1 VAKEED
7 VRSSTRSL
15 ALVLLTLSAL
25 ATAAADAH
33 AQGLTGQIGGT
44 VVDAQQA
51 AVPGATVAVRNIATQ
66 VSRDTV
72 TDLEGKF
79 VITNVV
85 AGTYDLRVTLTG
97 FNTYEQRGILVTST
111 ERVSLPPI
119 TLAVGGISTEVTVEA
134 VAQRVQTQSGERSA
148 TVTAAEIQDIGLRGR
163 DFMGTLK
170 TLPGVIDTSARDAPG
185 WGSVGGMT
193 INGQS
198 NFNFSYDGVTNKDT
212 GSNSGNYAAPALDSI
227 AEVKVQASNFQAEYG
242 RTSGATIVVV
252 TKSGSSRFSGSA
264 AYFKRH
270 EAFNENPWNRRQT
283 CDAARAAGSTSPF
296 CDTPRYRYDN
306 TAWTLGGPVLVPGT
320 GFNSNRDKLFFFFS
334 QDLLP
339 RTDPLGVQNSTMPT
353 ARERQGDFSQTFDNQ
368 GRLRFIRDPQSGLPC
383 NVNTGGAGC
392 FAGNVIPANRI
403 NPLGQAMLNLLPLP
417 TTTDP
422 TGAQQYNYQF
432 DPSVEKLRRENV
444 LRVDYNI
451 RPGTTFY
458 SRAQFG
464 KEINYRGF
472 GSLTA
477 GLGTQNAWPQMQN
490 SYDINTFSTVNTF
503 IHTFTPTTVLEVI
516 AGMNWSE
523 QLVYPVNQAEL
534 DRNDYTK
541 VLPMHTPFF
550 PEANPLRVL
559 PSVTFAGSNS
569 LPNTPGINFTNRYPF
584 TARNPIK
591 NYSANVTHLRGSH
604 NFKFG
609 VFIERTARPAQRAS
623 TFNGTYNFN
632 ANASNPFDSNFGY
645 ANALLGS
652 LNSYTESTAHPFA
665 EGRFNQTEFFA
676 QDNWRVNRR
685 VTLDYGLRMV
695 YMGPT
700 FVEGQEVS
708 YFDPATFD
716 PARAPKL
723 YEAVC
728 SSGAA
733 SCPSSQRVARNPLT
747 GQILNNTFI
756 GKLVPGSGD
765 FYNGMV
771 VVEGT
776 PPQFDVNKF
785 KASPRVGFGWDVTG
799 DGKTAVR
806 GGFGTNYDRYNDD
819 TILSL
824 IEQPPLMETLTTDWT
839 TVPQLQSSPFNRN
852 PRSVVAFTPI
862 QPLTVHNWSIGVQR
876 ELPFRLQ
883 ADVAYVGNATR
894 NQNRNV
900 AINSLMPEQLN
911 TSNPANMD
919 PTQNFTQRIPDDF
932 RRPYLGYGTINERR
946 YFKDGL
952 TYHSIQVSVSRRL
965 SSGLAWSVAYTGSRR
980 AGLQGWDYFRTE
992 AENRA
997 RYTSA
1002 DGSRPHNLV
1011 ISYNYFV
1018 PGASR
1023 FLGGHPIA
1031 EGVLDGWQ
1039 VSGVT
1044 IMQSG
1049 TRTGFSYSFT
1059 GAPTGDLTQGL
1070 GGSRVI
1076 LVCDPNLP
1084 RGDRTFERQFRTE
1097 CVQPPGP
1104 LTDPSDTLYQGSA
1117 LGDEWVNLGYMNH
1130 DITLFKNFRMSE
1142 RRNLQI
1148 RIEMYNAFNTDQ
1160 WSTVDTSATFNFATG
1175 EQTDVNFG
1183 RITNVRNNSARV
1195 IQLGARF
1202 TF

>member
-1 VAKEED
+1 L
-7 VRSSTRSL
+7 TLL
-15 ALVLLTLSAL
+15 ALAAVL
-25 ATAAADAH
+25 TAASIGS
-33 AQGLTGQIGGT
+33 AQTLTGQIGGT
-44 VVDAQQA
+44 VLDAQKA
-51 AVPGATVAVRNIATQ
+51 AVPGATVTVRNTATQ
-66 VSRDTV
+66 VTRETV
-72 TDLEGKF
+72 TDGSGAF
-79 VITNVV
+79 VITNIL
-85 AGTYDLRVTLTG
+85 AGTYDLRVTLAG
-97 FNTYEQRGILVTST
+97 FRTYEQTGILLTST

-119 TLAVGGISTEVTVEA
+119 MLEVGGIAEGVTVEA

-148 TVTAAEIQDIGLRGR
+148 TVTALEIQDIGLKGR
-163 DFMGTLK
+163 DFMGALQG
-170 TLPGVIDTSARDAPG
+170 LPGVVDTRNREAPG

-193 INGQS
+193 INGQT

-252 TKSGSSRFSGSA
+252 TKSGSSRFSGSL
-264 AYFKRH
+264 AYYKRH
-270 EAFNENPWNRRQT
+270 EAFNENSWDRQRS
-283 CDAARAAGSTSPF
+283 CDAAREAGGTSPF

-306 TAWTLGGPVLVPGT
+306 TAWTIGGPVLVPGT
-320 GFNSNRDKLFFFFS
+320 SFNSNRDTLFFFFS

-353 ARERQGDFSQTFDNQ
+353 ARERQGDFSQTFNNQ
-368 GRLRFIRDPQSGLPC
+368 GRLRHIRDPLSGLSC
-383 NVNTGGAGC
+383 NVNTGGPGC
-392 FAGNVIPANRI
+392 FPGNVIPANRI

-417 TTTDP
+417 NATDP
-422 TGAQQYNYQF
+422 TGGAQFNHQF
-432 DPSVEKLRRENV
+432 DPSIEKLRRENV
-444 LRVDYNI
+444 LRIDYNV

-464 KEINYRGF
+464 KEINYRGY

-477 GLGTQNAWPQMQN
+477 GLGTQNAWAQMRN
-490 SYDINTFSTVNTF
+490 SYDINTFSIVNTF

-516 AGMNWSE
+516 GGMNWSE
-523 QLVYPVNQAEL
+523 QLVYPVTQEEL
-534 DRNDYTK
+534 DRNDYTN
-541 VLPMHTPFF
+541 VLPLHTPFF
-550 PEANPLRVL
+550 PAANPLRVL
-559 PSVTFAGSNS
+559 PSVSLAGSNA
-569 LPNTPGINFTNRYPF
+569 LPSTAGINFTNRYPF

-591 NYSANVTHLRGSH
+591 NYSANLTHLRGSH

-609 VFIERTARPAQRAS
+609 IFIERTARPAQRAS
-623 TFNGTYNFN
+623 TFNGNYNFN
-632 ANASNPFDSNFGY
+632 ATASNPFDTNFGM
-645 ANALLGS
+645 ANALLGT

-676 QDNWRVNRR
+676 QDNWRVNRK
-685 VTLDYGLRMV
+685 VTLDFGLRMV

-700 FVEGQEVS
+700 FVEGQEVA
-708 YFDPATFD
+708 YFDPSTWD
-716 PARAPKL
+716 PARAPRL
-723 YEAVC
+723 YEPVC
-728 SSGAA
+728 ANGAA
-733 SCPSSQRVARNPLT
+733 LCSGSQRVARNPLT

-756 GKLVPGSGD
+756 GKLVDGSGD

-771 VVEGT
+771 VAEGT

-785 KASPRVGFGWDVTG
+785 KASPRVGFGWDITG

-824 IEQPPLMETLTTDWT
+824 VEQPPLMETLQTQWT
-839 TVPQLQSSPFNRN
+839 TVALLQSSPLTRN
-852 PRSVVAFTPI
+852 PRGVNAFTPI

-883 ADVAYVGNATR
+883 ADIAYVGNTSR
-894 NQNRNV
+894 NVARNV

-919 PTQNFTQRIPDDF
+919 PTQNRTQRIPDDF
-932 RRPYLGYGTINERR
+932 RRPYIGYGNINERR

-952 TYHSIQVSVSRRL
+952 TYHSIQVSVTRRL
-965 SSGLAWSVAYTGSRR
+965 SNGFGASVSYTGSVQS
-980 AGLQGWDYFRTE
+980 GLRGWDYFRTD

-997 RYTSA
+997 RYIHA
-1002 DGSRPHNLV
+1002 GGSRPHNLV

-1023 FLGGHPIA
+1023 FLGDNAIA
-1031 EGVLDGWQ
+1031 KGVLDGWQ
-1039 VSGVT
+1039 LSGITT
-1044 IMQSG
+1044 IRSG
-1049 TRTGFSYSFT
+1049 TRDDFSYSFT
-1059 GAPTGDLTQGL
+1059 GAPSGDLTQGL

-1084 RGDRTFERQFRTE
+1084 RGDRTFDRQFRTE
-1097 CVQPPGP
+1097 CVRPPGP

-1130 DITLFKNFRMSE
+1130 DITLFKNFGLGP

-1148 RIEMYNAFNTDQ
+1148 RVEMYNAFNTTQ
-1160 WSTVDTSATFNFATG
+1160 YSAVDTSAQFDFATG
-1175 EQTDVNFG
+1175 EQVDTNFG
-1183 RITNVRNNSARV
+1183 RVTGVRANSNRV

>member
-1 VAKEED
+1 V
-7 VRSSTRSL
+7 L
-15 ALVLLTLSAL
+15 ALAPTGF
-25 ATAAADAH
+25 
-33 AQGLTGQIGGT
+33 AQTLTGQIGGT
-44 VVDAQQA
+44 VLDAQKA
-51 AVPGATVAVRNIATQ
+51 AVPGATVTVRNTATQ
-66 VSRDTV
+66 VTRDTV
-72 TDLEGKF
+72 TDGSGGF
-79 VITNVV
+79 VITNIL
-85 AGTYDLRVTLTG
+85 AGTYDLRVELAG
-97 FNTYEQRGILVTST
+97 FRTYEQTGILLTST

-119 TLAVGGISTEVTVEA
+119 MLEVGGIAEGVTVEA

-148 TVTAAEIQDIGLRGR
+148 TVTALEIQDIGLKGR
-163 DFMGTLK
+163 DFMGALQG
-170 TLPGVIDTSARDAPG
+170 LPGVVDTRNREAPG

-193 INGQS
+193 INGMT

-264 AYFKRH
+264 AYYKRH
-270 EAFNENPWNRRQT
+270 EAFNANPWNRRQA
-283 CDAARAAGSTSPF
+283 CDAAREAGGSSPF

-306 TAWTLGGPVLVPGT
+306 TAWTVGGPVLVPGT
-320 GFNSNRDKLFFFFS
+320 DFNSNRDTLFFFFS

-368 GRLRFIRDPQSGLPC
+368 GRLRYIKDPASGLPC
-383 NVNTGGAGC
+383 NVNSGGAGC
-392 FAGNVIPANRI
+392 FPGNVIPANRI

-417 TTTDP
+417 NATDP
-422 TGAQQYNYQF
+422 TGGGQFNHQF
-432 DPSVEKLRRENV
+432 DPSIEKLRRENV
-444 LRVDYNI
+444 LRIDYNV

-464 KEINYRGF
+464 KEINYRGY

-477 GLGTQNAWPQMQN
+477 GLGTQNAWAQMRN
-490 SYDINTFSTVNTF
+490 SYDINTFSIVNTF

-516 AGMNWSE
+516 GGMNWSE
-523 QLVYPVNQAEL
+523 QLVYPVTQEEL
-534 DRNDYTK
+534 DRNDYTN
-541 VLPMHTPFF
+541 VLPLHTPFF

-559 PSVTFAGSNS
+559 PSVSLRGSNA
-569 LPNTPGINFTNRYPF
+569 LPDTAGINFTNRYPF

-591 NYSANVTHLRGSH
+591 NYSANLTHLRGSH

-609 VFIERTARPAQRAS
+609 IFIERTARPAQRAS
-623 TFNGTYNFN
+623 TFNGSYNFN
-632 ANASNPFDSNFGY
+632 ATASNPFDTNFGM
-645 ANALLGS
+645 ANALLGT

-676 QDNWRVNRR
+676 QDNWRVNRK
-685 VTLDYGLRMV
+685 VTLDYGIRMV

-700 FVEGQEVS
+700 FVEGQEVA
-708 YFDPATFD
+708 YFDPSTWD

-728 SSGAA
+728 ANGAA
-733 SCPSSQRVARNPLT
+733 QCSGSQRVARNPLT

-756 GKLVPGSGD
+756 GKLVDGSGD

-771 VVEGT
+771 VAAGT

-785 KASPRVGFGWDVTG
+785 KVSPRAGFGWDVTG

-824 IEQPPLMETLTTDWT
+824 VQQPPLMETLQTQWT
-839 TVPQLQSSPFNRN
+839 TIAQLQSSPLTRN
-852 PRSVVAFTPI
+852 PRSVNAFTPI
-862 QPLTVHNWSIGVQR
+862 QPLTVYNWSIGVQR

-883 ADVAYVGNATR
+883 ADVAYVGNTSR
-894 NQNRNV
+894 NVARNV

-911 TSNPANMD
+911 TNNRANMD
-919 PTQNFTQRIPDDF
+919 PTRNFTQRIPDDF
-932 RRPYLGYGTINERR
+932 RRPYIGYGTINERR

-952 TYHSIQVSVSRRL
+952 TYHSIQVSVTRRL
-965 SSGLAWSVAYTGSRR
+965 ANGFGASVSYTGAVQSGLR
-980 AGLQGWDYFRTE
+980 GWDYFRTD

-997 RYTSA
+997 RYVHA
-1002 DGSRPHNLV
+1002 GGSRPHNLV

-1018 PGASR
+1018 PGAGR
-1023 FLGGHPIA
+1023 FLGDNIIA
-1031 EGVLDGWQ
+1031 KGVLDGWQ
-1039 VSGVT
+1039 LSGITT
-1044 IMQSG
+1044 IRSG
-1049 TRTGFSYSFT
+1049 TRDDFSYSFT
-1059 GAPTGDLTQGL
+1059 GAPSGDLTQGL

-1084 RGDRTFERQFRTE
+1084 RGERTFERQFRTE
-1097 CVQPPGP
+1097 CVRPPGP
-1104 LTDPSDTLYQGSA
+1104 LTDPTDTLYQGSA

-1130 DITLFKNFRMSE
+1130 DITLFKNFRISD

-1148 RIEMYNAFNTDQ
+1148 RVEMYNAFNTNQ
-1160 WSTVDTSATFNFATG
+1160 WGSVDTSATFNFATG

-1183 RITNVRNNSARV
+1183 RVTNTRNNSNRV